1 MSDYF
6 DEDENDLLDDFTL
19 PPEMEE
25 KRMVLQIV
33 DAGGNIEDII
43 FDIEEIYNYVKNAY
57 EKCYKIVED
66 IYYHQFY
73 YIAEQISKG
82 EKNNA
87 STFEN
92 ILVKHLGSFV
102 ANEKHINKLKEIA
115 EDRKIHEGE

>member
-1 MSDYF
+1 MHTRNVQK
-6 DEDENDLLDDFTL
+6 EIKEVLKEVAAELDMD
-19 PPEMEE
+19 
-25 KRMVLQIV
+25 
-33 DAGGNIEDII
+33 
-43 FDIEEIYNYVKNAY
+43 
-57 EKCYKIVED
+57 YKIVED

-102 ANEKHINKLKEIA
+102 ANEKHMNKLKEIA
-115 EDRKIHEGE
+115 DDRKIHEGEQLLGIVSRISCSRYI